1 MHLNHCINQKH
12 EDSEEA
18 EEAEEQADEEEQTDN
33 VEGSIE
39 DPRLTD
45 STVIQNNRYKP
56 TDSETIQD
64 NRVIEH
70 LRDPTTPES
79 TVREIIKRGQSVSSP
94 APGNIPPNL
103 NINFEI
109 QLQVFPP
116 TTTTKHK
123 S

>member
-12 EDSEEA
+12 EDS

-70 LRDPTTPES
+70 RSNNTRINSERNNQERPSSFFTS
-79 TVREIIKRGQSVSSP
+79 TREHPS
-94 APGNIPPNL
+94 
-103 NINFEI
+103 
-109 QLQVFPP
+109 
-116 TTTTKHK
+116 
-123 S
+123 